1 VDDQFLAVGESGLF
15 MASVN
20 GLTWNPISS
29 GATGELFSATGT
41 FESQVVVGD
50 GEVRLRKAA
59 LWSNELES
67 TKVLPAPAWTYYNSL
82 WADGLYLITGR
93 SGMLVEGFQTNVA
106 GPFVWVE
113 RTPSIRNWLWE
124 LKRMPDFYITVGY
137 RGTIMT
143 SVNGVDWSLELPPS
157 SVTNT
162 TLLGV
167 GGTTNLLVAVGGHGA
182 VILSSSVFTNFV
194 TTNLNGTVVTND
206 ANALG
211 VFWDAIPP
219 PTTNDLQGVTVFGDQ
234 FVVTGDNGT
243 VLTSNDGTNWVHR
256 DTPTAHF
263 LTGVAAFPDGLVAV
277 GHAGTLLT
285 SPDGVTWENVP
296 SETTNWLYRVRYLGG
311 SLIVVG
317 QNGTIL
323 TSPDGVAWTQRASS
337 TTSWLNDVTLL
348 GDTYFVVGTQ
358 GTVLTSSNLVNWA
371 RLDTI
376 TRKSLY
382 GVSNSDG
389 QLVVAGV
396 EGVILRSQVL
406 PDLTPVSF
414 LDFSRREQQNL
425 YLFSGKPN
433 QRFTMERSGDLIN
446 WSRGP
451 VFEFLDGTGT
461 LLLFEDSTGK
471 SPPEEF
477 YRATLVP

>member
-1 VDDQFLAVGESGLF
+1 
-15 MASVN
+15 
-20 GLTWNPISS
+20 
-29 GATGELFSATGT
+29 
-41 FESQVVVGD
+41 
-50 GEVRLRKAA
+50 
-59 LWSNELES
+59 LWYNELES

-113 RTPSIRNWLWE
+113 RSPSIRNWLWE

-157 SVTNT
+157 AVTNT

-182 VILSSSVFTNFV
+182 VILSPSVFTNFV

-234 FVVTGDNGT
+234 FVLTGDNGT
-243 VLTSNDGTNWVHR
+243 VLTSSDGTNWVHR
-256 DTPTAHF
+256 DTPTANF
-263 LTGVAAFPDGLVAV
+263 LTGVAAFPGGLVAV

-285 SPDGVTWENVP
+285 SSDGVTWENVP

-337 TTSWLNDVTLL
+337 TSSWLNDVTML

-358 GTVLTSSNLVNWA
+358 GTVLTSSNLVHWA
-371 RLDTI
+371 TLNTI

-382 GVSNSDG
+382 GVSSSDG
-389 QLVVAGV
+389 QIVVAGV

-414 LDFSRREQQNL
+414 LDFSRRQQQNL

-433 QRFTMERSGDLIN
+433 QRFTMERSADLMN

-461 LLLFEDSTGK
+461 LLLFEDSTGN

-477 YRATLVP
+477 YRTTLVP